1 MLPETVALKLESLPA
16 RPGCYLFRDR
26 AGAVVYVG
34 KAKSLR
40 SRVRSYFQEGSSD
53 TRAFI
58 PVLLRV
64 IGDLDTRVVA
74 SEKEAAILENELIK
88 ELKPRFNVK
97 LRDDKDFLSLK
108 LDPKRP
114 WPRLEV
120 VRRPQPDGARYFGP
134 YPSSSGARRTLH
146 LVNKHFQLR
155 TCSDAEMAARK
166 RPCLQYQIKRCP
178 GPCVFDVD
186 RDEYAAQARAVE
198 LFLDGRHDELTSE
211 LEARMREASRQMRFE
226 EAAAY
231 RDQVRAIAA
240 MRVAQRIV
248 GGRDVDQDVIGLFR
262 QGNLAEFALVYVR
275 AGRVR
280 DTATFSLSDVELD
293 DDELVAGFLR
303 QYYDESGPGAA
314 GALPDE
320 IVLPLPIE
328 GAEGVAEWLTE
339 RRGRKVAV
347 VAPKRGERADL
358 VDLARENAEHSFR
371 EKRREV
377 DDVDLRLGQVQQ
389 RLRLPALPRRIECV
403 DISHLGG
410 NDTVGAVVSIYNG
423 QPQKSRYRV
432 FRVRGAAAGDDY
444 GAMYEVL
451 ARRFRRA
458 KGARGATPAPPLA
471 AGREGAP
478 APEGA
483 AGDAAAE
490 GAAGDA
496 AAEGTPPP
504 PSYVEYEI
512 TPTPPPAAVAAAPG
526 DATAASAEAATGE
539 ATWVAPGDTTPPPPA
554 VAIAATEA
562 TPAPPA
568 VAASVAARGAS
579 KPPAVVASVAAR
591 GAPKRPAK
599 GAPVADERGGEGPMP
614 LAELGAPSRQAG
626 EGWDLPDLLVVDGG
640 RGQLNVALAAA
651 RDLGLHDLPI
661 VGLAKERVT
670 IGGEELVDRVYVPGQ
685 KNGIPLRPQS
695 AALFYLARARDEAH
709 RFSNYARERLAKSRT
724 FRSLL
729 DDVPGLSKRAR
740 VALLTAFGSAF
751 SVRDAS
757 DAELLAVPGVGPR
770 AVEALRAYYQ
780 STPAGATPAPPPA
793 GAAPDGPPAPAAGP
807 AGGSG

>member
-1 MLPETVALKLESLPA
+1 MLPETVVQKLESLPA

-26 AGAVVYVG
+26 SGAVVYVG

-40 SRVRSYFQEGSSD
+40 SRVRSYFQEGSGD
-53 TRAFI
+53 TRPFI

-64 IGDLDTRVVA
+64 IGDLETRVVG

-108 LDPKRP
+108 LDPRKP

-120 VRRPQPDGARYFGP
+120 VRRPQADGARYFGP

-155 TCSDAEMAARK
+155 TCTDVEMAARK

-178 GPCVFDVD
+178 APCVLEVD
-186 RDEYAAQARAVE
+186 RGEYGAQVRAVE
-198 LFLDGRHDELTSE
+198 LFLDGRHDELTRE
-211 LEARMREASRQMRFE
+211 LEARMRDASRQMRFE
-226 EAAAY
+226 DAATY

-240 MRVAQRIV
+240 MREAQRIV
-248 GGRDVDQDVIGLFR
+248 GEHDVDRDVLGLFR
-262 QGNLAEFALVYVR
+262 QGGLAEFSLLYVR

-280 DTATFSLSDVELD
+280 DTASFSLSDVELD

-303 QYYDESGPGAA
+303 QYYDEAGPGAG

-320 IVLPLPIE
+320 IVLPVEIE
-328 GAEGVAEWLTE
+328 GAEGVAEWLSE

-347 VAPKRGERADL
+347 ITPKRGDRAEL
-358 VDLARENAEHSFR
+358 VRLARENAEHAFR

-389 RLRLPALPRRIECV
+389 RLRLPVLPRRIECV

-410 NDTVGAVVSIYNG
+410 NDTVGAVVSLYNG

-451 ARRFRRA
+451 ARRFRRGKAA
-458 KGARGATPAPPLA
+458 KAGSPSPPPAGKASDGA
-471 AGREGAP
+471 E
-478 APEGA
+478 PEGA
-483 AGDAAAE
+483 
-490 GAAGDA
+490 
-496 AAEGTPPP
+496 T
-504 PSYVEYEI
+504 SYVELAI
-512 TPTPPPAAVAAAPG
+512 SPTPPPAAVAEAVAAVDPG
-526 DATAASAEAATGE
+526 DAGDVGDAAAPDGAEAP
-539 ATWVAPGDTTPPPPA
+539 VL
-554 VAIAATEA
+554 
-562 TPAPPA
+562 TPAPP
-568 VAASVAARGAS
+568 
-579 KPPAVVASVAAR
+579 PVVASAR
-591 GAPKRPAK
+591 RP
-599 GAPVADERGGEGPMP
+599 DDGGGDGPMP
-614 LAELGAPSRQAG
+614 MAELGAPSRQAA

-640 RGQLNVALAAA
+640 RGQLNVALTAA

-695 AALFYLARARDEAH
+695 AALFFLARARDEAH
-709 RFSNYARERLAKSRT
+709 RFSNYARERLAKSRS

-751 SVRDAS
+751 SVRDAT

-770 AVEALRAYYQ
+770 AVEALRAYYS
-780 STPAGATPAPPPA
+780 STPAEAAPVAAAERGTSPAP
-793 GAAPDGPPAPAAGP
+793 
-807 AGGSG
+807 GSGQA

>member
-1 MLPETVALKLESLPA
+1 MLPETVAQKLESLPA
-16 RPGCYLFRDR
+16 RPGCYLFRDG

-40 SRVRSYFQEGSSD
+40 SRVRSYFQEGSGD
-53 TRAFI
+53 TRPFI

-64 IGDLDTRVVA
+64 IGDLETRVVA

-88 ELKPRFNVK
+88 EHRPRFNVK

-108 LDPKRP
+108 LDPKKP

-155 TCSDAEMAARK
+155 TCTDAEMAARR

-178 GPCVFDVD
+178 APCVLEVD
-186 RDEYAAQARAVE
+186 AAEYAAQVRAVE
-198 LFLDGRHDELTSE
+198 LFLDGRHDELATE
-211 LEARMREASRQMRFE
+211 LEAGMREASRQMRFE
-226 EAAAY
+226 DAATY

-240 MRVAQRIV
+240 MRETQRIV
-248 GGRDVDQDVIGLFR
+248 GERDVDQDVLGLFR
-262 QGNLAEFALVYVR
+262 QGGLAEFALVYVR

-280 DTATFSLSDVELD
+280 DTATFPVSDVELD

-320 IVLPLPIE
+320 ILLPVDVE
-328 GAEGVAEWLTE
+328 GVEGVAEWLTE

-347 VAPKRGERADL
+347 LAPRRGEKSDL
-358 VDLARENAEHSFR
+358 VRLAGENAEHAFR

-377 DDVDLRLGQVQQ
+377 DDVDLRLGQLQQ
-389 RLRLPALPRRIECV
+389 RLKLPTLPRRIECV

-410 NDTVGAVVSIYNG
+410 NDTVGAVVSLYNG

-451 ARRFRRA
+451 ARRFRRGKA
-458 KGARGATPAPPLA
+458 ARAGSPAPP
-471 AGREGAP
+471 P
-478 APEGA
+478 
-483 AGDAAAE
+483 AAE
-490 GAAGDA
+490 GAA
-496 AAEGTPPP
+496 PPEAT
-504 PSYVEYEI
+504 SYVELAI
-512 TPTPPPAAVAAAPG
+512 SPTPPPAEALLHDVRPGGPVLADVLGPAALSGGPAPG
-526 DATAASAEAATGE
+526 DPAPAADPPDANDLT
-539 ATWVAPGDTTPPPPA
+539 PRPPP
-554 VAIAATEA
+554 VADL
-562 TPAPPA
+562 TPAPP
-568 VAASVAARGAS
+568 
-579 KPPAVVASVAAR
+579 PA
-591 GAPKRPAK
+591 APKRTPASPRAARRR
-599 GAPVADERGGEGPMP
+599 GAGRTPEPPPVVEAAPDGPDGEGGDGPTP
-614 LAELGAPSRQAG
+614 LPELGPPSRQAA
-626 EGWDLPDLLVVDGG
+626 EGWELPDLLVVDGG
-640 RGQLNVALAAA
+640 RGQLNVALTAA
-651 RDLGLHDLPI
+651 RDLGLHDLPV

-670 IGGEELVDRVYVPGQ
+670 LGGEELVDRVYVPGQ

-695 AALFYLARARDEAH
+695 AALFFLARARDEAH
-709 RFSNYARERLAKSRT
+709 RFSNYARERLAKSRS

-729 DDVPGLSKRAR
+729 DDVPGLGKRAR

-770 AVEALRAYYQ
+770 AVEALRAHFGGA
-780 STPAGATPAPPPA
+780 PAEAPTAPPEATIAIQPPPR
-793 GAAPDGPPAPAAGP
+793 GEGPRPNRA
-807 AGGSG
+807 